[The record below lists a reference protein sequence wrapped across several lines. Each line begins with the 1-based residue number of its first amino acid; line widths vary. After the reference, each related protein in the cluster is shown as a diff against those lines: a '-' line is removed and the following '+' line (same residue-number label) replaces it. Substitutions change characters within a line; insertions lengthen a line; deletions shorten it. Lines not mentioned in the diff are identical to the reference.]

1 MEPRPPRPRSSRQFE
16 AQPAPPS
23 SGIGDRLY
31 PANTDPAYYANA
43 TGDSYAPGMAGE
55 EPLLPRQQRRQR
67 SALRGVLGT
76 LLVVAALAALAWYFR
91 APLQN
96 LISPAPPSPT
106 VVAQPVSIG
115 ENPEAPAAA
124 TPQAADEAPE
134 SAALPNALAT
144 VTPTPARATATAAPD
159 DAEQQVAEDADV
171 PAAEQEEPDRDISA
185 QTLPLLD
192 FLPTQEQV
200 PAGLV
205 LADEAERS
213 KQDVAAA
220 LGGTDEAFQL
230 LDDWGWSGNAFRDF
244 VLPQDAEPGPGG
256 TTFLNVS
263 VHRFA
268 DAQSAAN
275 ALVFFS
281 DQVVISQGLQDVEAP
296 VIGETARLLTG
307 APDGVPLTILY
318 VQDGPIMY
326 RMGGSS
332 ANIDSDPTGDVLA
345 VAQAIIPEQ

>member
-1 MEPRPPRPRSSRQFE
+1 MEPRPPRPRSSRQFD

-31 PANTDPAYYANA
+31 PAHHEPSYHGNA
-43 TGDSYAPGMAGE
+43 TGDAYAPGMAGE

-76 LLVVAALAALAWYFR
+76 LLAVAALAAVAWYFR

-96 LISPAPPSPT
+96 LITPAEPTPT
-106 VVAQPVSIG
+106 VVAQPVSTG
-115 ENPEAPAAA
+115 EDPEIPVAA
-124 TPQAADEAPE
+124 TPQGAAAAPE

-144 VTPTPARATATAAPD
+144 VTPTAAPQ
-159 DAEQQVAEDADV
+159 ATSTVPIQVEDQPATVDV
-171 PAAEQEEPDRDISA
+171 TPTPAEPDRDISA

-192 FLPTQEQV
+192 FLPSQAQV
-200 PAGLV
+200 PSGLV

-220 LGGTDEAFQL
+220 LGGTDEAYQL

-268 DAQSAAN
+268 DAESAAN
-275 ALVFFS
+275 ALTYFS
-281 DQVVISQGLQDVEAP
+281 DQVVIGQGLQDVEAP
-296 VIGETARLLTG
+296 AIGESARLLVG
-307 APDGVPLTILY
+307 APDGVPLTIFY
-318 VQDGPIMY
+318 VQDGPILY

-332 ANIDSDPTGDVLA
+332 ANVDSDPTADVLA
-345 VAQAIIPEQ
+345 VAQALIPGQT

>member
-1 MEPRPPRPRSSRQFE
+1 
-16 AQPAPPS
+16 
-23 SGIGDRLY
+23 
-31 PANTDPAYYANA
+31 
-43 TGDSYAPGMAGE
+43 MAGE

-96 LISPAPPSPT
+96 LIAPAPPSPT
-106 VVAQPVSIG
+106 VVAQPVSTG
-115 ENPEAPAAA
+115 ENPEVPIVA
-124 TPQAADEAPE
+124 TPEGTEEEPE

-144 VTPTPARATATAAPD
+144 VTPTPASARATAAPED
-159 DAEQQVAEDADV
+159 VEQQAAEVDV
-171 PAAEQEEPDRDISA
+171 PPALGEEPDRDISA

-192 FLPTQEQV
+192 FLPAQEQV

-220 LGGTDEAFQL
+220 LGGTDEATQL

-268 DAQSAAN
+268 DAESAAN
-275 ALVFFS
+275 ALIFFS
-281 DQVVISQGLQDVEAP
+281 DQVVISQGLEEVEAP
-296 VIGETARLLTG
+296 VIGESVRLLKG

-318 VQDGPIMY
+318 VQEGPIMY

-332 ANIDSDPTGDVLA
+332 ANVDSDPTADVLA
-345 VAQAIIPEQ
+345 VAQTIIPEQ

>member
-1 MEPRPPRPRSSRQFE
+1 MSNHRIQFFT
-16 AQPAPPS
+16 S
-23 SGIGDRLY
+23 SGIY
-31 PANTDPAYYANA
+31 
-43 TGDSYAPGMAGE
+43 
-55 EPLLPRQQRRQR
+55 
-67 SALRGVLGT
+67 LGQW
-76 LLVVAALAALAWYFR
+76 AKDGFSFFCGPNALAV
-91 APLQN
+91 APYDM
-96 LISPAPPSPT
+96 T
-106 VVAQPVSIG
+106 VYVTGNYEDSVFVYG
-115 ENPEAPAAA
+115 V
-124 TPQAADEAPE
+124 
-134 SAALPNALAT
+134 SAALPGQWGSEGSQPGQFTDPKGVAVAPNGKAVYVVDSGNNRIQAFC
-144 VTPTPARATATAAPD
+144 VVPATAAR
-159 DAEQQVAEDADV
+159 ERVASPIAGTPASMPIATPVAIRSDVRNDSDNANRTTSAADL
-171 PAAEQEEPDRDISA
+171 S
-185 QTLPLLD
+185 LLD

-200 PAGLV
+200 PDGLV

-220 LGGTDEAFQL
+220 LGGTDEATQL

-268 DAQSAAN
+268 DAESAAN

-281 DQVVISQGLQDVEAP
+281 DQVVISQGLEDVEAP
-296 VIGETARLLTG
+296 AIGESARLLVG

-332 ANIDSDPTGDVLA
+332 ANTDSDPTGDVLA
-345 VAQAIIPEQ
+345 VAQAIIPGQS